1 MRRSKKSK
9 DDQRRPFELV
19 GEPDRVEAL
28 EEYTYLEEHTHL
40 LQVHPLPESRTG
52 VLSVANH
59 LVHRFAAEQ
68 GRDVPGLSR
77 DAATFLGT
85 RSWALDDLAR
95 RLWQAVAVNLGSLIT
110 ASDLSD

>member
-1 MRRSKKSK
+1 MRRTKHSK
-9 DDQRRPFELV
+9 DDQQRPFGPLA
-19 GEPDRVEAL
+19 EPDRVEAF
-28 EEYTYLEEHTHL
+28 EEYTSLEEHTYL
-40 LQVHPLPESRTG
+40 LQVHPLPESLTG

-85 RSWALDDLAR
+85 RSWAFDDLAR
-95 RLWQAVAVNLGSLIT
+95 RLWQAVAVNHGSLIT